1 MYRERQF
8 SSYGARLGAKRQPQR
23 FPARSCLVLCGRAA
37 AGRDDTAALR
47 VRMRIA
53 LWPANDLADGD
64 CALTGNGFAGF
75 LVDWGFVSAQQRIV
89 RLSPPCR
96 SSSLNR
102 PQLQCQAPACR

>member
-8 SSYGARLGAKRQPQR
+8 LSYGARLCRPDQPQR

-64 CALTGNGFAGF
+64 CALTRNGFAGF
-75 LVDWGFVSAQQRIV
+75 RVDWGFFSAQ
-89 RLSPPCR
+89 
-96 SSSLNR
+96 
-102 PQLQCQAPACR
+102 